1 MNPVYLLIGGNIG
14 DRLYYL
20 DKACKGLE
28 QHSIEILRK
37 SSIYETAAWGNTAQ
51 SAFLNQVLEVSTQKT
66 ASELLNEILS
76 IEEDM
81 GRKRLEK
88 NGARTIDIDI
98 LYFKDE
104 VINEPGLKIPHE
116 RIAFRKFVLIPMN
129 ELHSDLLDPSKG
141 KTINQLLLDCE
152 DELDVSVYNQNAQIK
167 K

>member
-14 DRLYYL
+14 ERLYYL
-20 DKACKGLE
+20 DMACTNIE
-28 QHSIEILRK
+28 HHSIKILRK
-37 SSIYETAAWGNTAQ
+37 SSIYETAAWGNTVQ
-51 SAFLNQVLEVSTQKT
+51 SAFLNQVLEVATQKT

-76 IEEDM
+76 IELAL

-98 LYFKDE
+98 LYFKGE
-104 VINEPGLKIPHE
+104 VINIPGLKIPHE
-116 RIAFRKFVLIPMN
+116 RIALRKFVLIPMN
-129 ELHSDLLDPSKG
+129 ELQPDLLDPARG

-152 DELDVSVYNQNAQIK
+152 DNLDVSVYHQITQRK

>member
-14 DRLYYL
+14 ERLYYL
-20 DKACKGLE
+20 NMACTNIE
-28 QHSIEILRK
+28 QHSIKILRK

-66 ASELLNEILS
+66 AAELLNEILS
-76 IEEDM
+76 IELAM

-98 LYFKDE
+98 LYFKGV
-104 VINEPGLKIPHE
+104 VINEPGIKIPHE
-116 RIAFRKFVLIPMN
+116 RIALRKFVLIPMN
-129 ELHSDLLDPSKG
+129 ELHPDLLDPARG

-152 DELDVSVYNQNAQIK
+152 DNLDVSVYHQITQRK

>member
-20 DKACKGLE
+20 DRACTSLE

-51 SAFLNQVLEVSTQKT
+51 SAFLNQVLEISTQKT

-98 LYFKDE
+98 LYFKGE
-104 VINEPGLKIPHE
+104 LINVPGLKIPHE
-116 RIAFRKFVLIPMN
+116 RIPFRKFVLIPMN
-129 ELHSDLLDPSKG
+129 ELHPDLLDPARG

-152 DELDVSVYNQNAQIK
+152 DNLDVSVYNQNSQRK